1 MVDRSPVFSLCVC
14 VLRSDFPT
22 MPKML
27 VLAIRSNVGDRIN
40 QVLDELCK

>member
-1 MVDRSPVFSLCVC
+1 MVDRSARIQPMCVF
-14 VLRSDFPT
+14 RSDFLM